1 MKYILIRYISGQLEV
16 LPVTHD
22 QVRLPNR
29 RQGFWQV
36 EALSQSSKWLNLDTI
51 ASLTIYEPAPRR
63 AQRVFDIGNG
73 VLFAGLFVYT
83 ALMARGKFEIGLSIA
98 ALALLAT
105 LQMIRRNRPTITQ
118 PA

>member
-16 LPVTHD
+16 LPVAND
-22 QVRLPNR
+22 QIRLPNHR
-29 RQGFWQV
+29 HGFWRI
-36 EALSQSSKWLNLDTI
+36 ETHTQSSKWLNLDTI
-51 ASLTIYEPAPRR
+51 AALTIYEPAPRGV
-63 AQRVFDIGNG
+63 QKMFDIGNG
-73 VLFAGLFVYT
+73 VLFAILFVYT